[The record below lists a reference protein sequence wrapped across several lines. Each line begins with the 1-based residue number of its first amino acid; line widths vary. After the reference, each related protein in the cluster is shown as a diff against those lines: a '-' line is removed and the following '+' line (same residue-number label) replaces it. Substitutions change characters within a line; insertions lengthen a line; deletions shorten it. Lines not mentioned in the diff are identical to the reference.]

1 MILNFVSIYAFA
13 ALLLLSLLLVIV
25 AQIKKVSKYF
35 TDCTRLLLCSS
46 VRATAAFRSSMLPAN
61 RDVLLLYNS
70 IRFILDLNSAERS
83 LPTDFFCMLSF
94 FSSLFYYWIIKG
106 ITVHL
111 VDCSTLPK
119 VVDKL
124 FDVEVS
130 KFGP

>member
-1 MILNFVSIYAFA
+1 MNRGGGRRVPVSICVCFSLPLTLYSARFI
-13 ALLLLSLLLVIV
+13 LLLSV
-25 AQIKKVSKYF
+25 
-35 TDCTRLLLCSS
+35 
-46 VRATAAFRSSMLPAN
+46 
-61 RDVLLLYNS
+61 
-70 IRFILDLNSAERS
+70 
-83 LPTDFFCMLSF
+83 FFFVCFHFLSF
-94 FSSLFYYWIIKG
+94 SYYWIIKG

>member
-1 MILNFVSIYAFA
+1 MIHSKRSPPPLIARTVQGMVLDVTTLVNRA
-13 ALLLLSLLLVIV
+13 AVG
-25 AQIKKVSKYF
+25 YRF
-35 TDCTRLLLCSS
+35 
-46 VRATAAFRSSMLPAN
+46 
-61 RDVLLLYNS
+61 
-70 IRFILDLNSAERS
+70 RFICFS
-83 LPTDFFCMLSF
+83 LPFFLCTAVHATLFFYFRFLSF
-94 FSSLFYYWIIKG
+94 SYYWIIKG